1 MINNRFNVVYHLL
14 GFVINL
20 FYLYKKNINM
30 EKEKKLFMMGV
41 QFGRELQVD
50 FDKNKDEITKKYF
63 TFLRWE
69 AEQISQV
76 YDEIKEKHPELFD
89 SKQIND

>member
-1 MINNRFNVVYHLL
+1 
-14 GFVINL
+14 
-20 FYLYKKNINM
+20 M

>member
-1 MINNRFNVVYHLL
+1 MIKNRFNVVYHLL

>member
-1 MINNRFNVVYHLL
+1 
-14 GFVINL
+14 
-20 FYLYKKNINM
+20 M

-50 FDKNKDEITKKYF
+50 FDKNKDEISKKYF
-63 TFLRWE
+63 TFLGWE

-76 YDEIKEKHPELFD
+76 YDEIKEKCSELFD

>member
-1 MINNRFNVVYHLL
+1 
-14 GFVINL
+14 
-20 FYLYKKNINM
+20 
-30 EKEKKLFMMGV
+30 MMGV

-76 YDEIKEKHPELFD
+76 YDEIKEKCPGLFD
-89 SKQIND
+89 SKQINDLT

>member
-41 QFGRELQVD
+41 EFGRELQVD
-50 FDKNKDEITKKYF
+50 FDKNKDEIAKKYF

-76 YDEIKEKHPELFD
+76 YDEIKEKRPELFD

>member
-1 MINNRFNVVYHLL
+1 
-14 GFVINL
+14 
-20 FYLYKKNINM
+20 M

-50 FDKNKDEITKKYF
+50 FDKNKDEIAKKYF
-63 TFLRWE
+63 TFLAWE

-76 YDEIKEKHPELFD
+76 YDEIKEKCPELFD